1 TENVRP
7 QDAIRLGIGQYLH
20 AALAGADGPRTPV
33 RFEREHTYLVLD
45 AGLLE
50 LLFGLAD
57 TGNLGMGVD
66 DIGNRVVVDMAVSGH
81 DRFHTRDAFLLGLVR
96 QHGAANDVTQRI
108 DAIHVGPETFVDLHE
123 ATLVL
128 LDAQLLQPQS
138 IRVRH
143 AAYRHQ
149 HAVAGDGF

>member
-1 TENVRP
+1 
-7 QDAIRLGIGQYLH
+7 
-20 AALAGADGPRTPV
+20 
-33 RFEREHTYLVLD
+33 
-45 AGLLE
+45 
-50 LLFGLAD
+50 
-57 TGNLGMGVD
+57 D

-149 HAVAGDGF
+149 HAVAGDGFATLHLDGTSLPLLADTGNLDAQPELEPLFGEHALGFLRDPPVHPRQNAIEVLQDFDLRPQA